1 MTIFVDPARLYSI
14 KIPDGFERDSEAQSV
29 VFKHPDID
37 GRLTLSCLRHNSDTP
52 KEALFD
58 ALPGRENMENVRHA
72 EQGGVR
78 VDYGDYVGE
87 LQNEQEFWRWWA
99 MQRGPIA
106 LVVSFNGS
114 VESGQL
120 NKLLVNQ
127 FVDGISIVETPPVSI
142 EEFTTIAAN
151 AYAEA
156 LDKPAPKIVR
166 PLELNT
172 GEKALLRLENAY
184 VSYLDV
190 HMSDNKVS
198 AKEMLLKWMENM
210 WNVDSED
217 FSDWTHARTLV
228 YPVLKP
234 FGFAKET
241 DVKVIRRT
249 LIENELELMVAV
261 DTGRTLRFLSRDDLD
276 VWLGVSEEDVFFYAR
291 ENLAALAPDLQ
302 CQTLT
307 GENGEPAAVIFATGD
322 CYDAS
327 RVMLPN
333 FYDFLKTTLGESL
346 LVGVPNRDF
355 MIVLSDKDTEM
366 VKNISAQVKVDCET
380 QPYSISGKLY
390 RLTADG
396 MELL

>member
-1 MTIFVDPARLYSI
+1 
-14 KIPDGFERDSEAQSV
+14 
-29 VFKHPDID
+29 
-37 GRLTLSCLRHNSDTP
+37 
-52 KEALFD
+52 
-58 ALPGRENMENVRHA
+58 
-72 EQGGVR
+72 
-78 VDYGDYVGE
+78 DYVGE
-87 LQNEQEFWRWWA
+87 LQNEQEYWRWWA

-120 NKLLVNQ
+120 NRLLVNQ
-127 FVDGISIVETPPVSI
+127 FVDGISIVETPPLGV

-156 LDKPAPKIVR
+156 LDKPVPKIVR

-190 HMSDNKVS
+190 HMADNKVS

-210 WNVDSED
+210 WNVDNED
-217 FSDWTHARTLV
+217 LSDWTLARTLV

-276 VWLGVSEEDVFFYAR
+276 TWLGVSEEDAFFYAR

-307 GENGEPAAVIFATGD
+307 GEDGEPAAVIFASGD

-333 FYDFLKTTLGESL
+333 FYDFLKTILGESL

-355 MIVLSDKDTEM
+355 MIVLSDKEAEM

-396 MELL
+396 MELR